1 VHRTRVLLFVI
12 CLFLLIPC
20 LSAQEVAR
28 LVVMVWD
35 PTSAAV
41 PQAKIILL
49 DKQRGTQRTGMT
61 NETGTLLLEG
71 MPPGEY
77 QLEVEKSGFN
87 KLVLSTVQLHARDL
101 QSLQLTLQ
109 VAAAQ
114 ATVVNVTAAVEG
126 VLTDTSTGAVMSGN
140 YAQNLPLA
148 SRTVQSLLLLTPG
161 ILSVTSGTG
170 DSGIHANGL
179 RSNTNYFM
187 IDGTSANAG
196 PTIASLNMDM
206 GGPMGG
212 PGRGPGGGSGVTGGS
227 NDNGSLFLP
236 MDAVQEVR
244 VQTSTFA
251 PEFGRSPG
259 AQVSIM
265 SRSGTNQ
272 MHGSA
277 YEYLRNEKMNAND
290 WFANSTGFDRQKMRQ
305 NNYGASLGGAIKP
318 GRMFYFGSYE
328 MLDYWQPSTAIDS
341 VPSLATRASA
351 SAKFLPYLNAFPVPN
366 GPDLTYGAAQFFGV
380 YSSPN
385 TSQSG
390 TLRLDRTFRKS
401 LATFLRYSYTSSDT
415 ESRGGG
421 GISTSSML
429 TKSNFKSQ
437 SLIGGLTWNGGD
449 DAVNDLRINVT
460 RSTFLSNS
468 ALDNF
473 GGAVVPAD
481 SALFPSGVDSTL
493 GSATIYVVGMG
504 GFSKGR
510 RSQNTQNQINL
521 VFNQS
526 VSDTVHQ
533 AKAGFDYRVQLDH
546 HRFKTYSNTVSFN
559 GLTGETGALLSGYA
573 TNAIVT
579 AGKADRY
586 PMYQNFSFYIQD
598 TFKASKRNTVTYGI
612 RWDVN
617 PAPSTYNSD
626 KPVGLDYSN
635 SIVDAGP
642 LYKTKWFNLAPR
654 IGWTRLLSDR
664 PNRELVF
671 RTGAGIFYDIGY
683 GSSTATFNGP
693 PFANSTILNNTRDS
707 KVSFP
712 LTSSNLT
719 APSLPATKPYG
730 QVASADSLLKAPL
743 VYQWNATVEHRLGM
757 GHMVSVGYVGNAG
770 RRLLLQQTSPSFEK
784 TEYYMLMVTNNGATS
799 DYHGLQVQYRRA
811 LARRIQAQVSYT
823 WSHALDSASSD
834 TSMGGFAL
842 MRGADRGSS
851 DYDAR
856 HVLNVSASVQLPAPK
871 IAPLRWVF
879 GGWATDYMFNARTGL
894 PFDVRSMTLMT
905 IGADTD
911 DDGEDDE
918 YRQMYSQVRPNYL
931 GGPVWIADAHAPGG
945 KKLNLAA
952 FAEPDEGAMGNL
964 GRNAIRGFSAAELG
978 VSLRRQINITERFNL
993 QIRAEAFNVFNSPN
1007 YANPDPYE
1015 GANLI
1020 SPNFGVVT
1028 RMLNRSYGGATSS
1041 YQMGGPRSAQ
1051 VSLRLQF

>member
-1 VHRTRVLLFVI
+1 VGLLVLV
-12 CLFLLIPC
+12 PC

-35 PTSAAV
+35 QTNASV
-41 PQAKIILL
+41 PQAKIILT
-49 DKQRGTQRTGMT
+49 DKQRGTERTGLT
-61 NETGTLLLEG
+61 NETGSLLLEG
-71 MPPGEY
+71 MPAGEY
-77 QLEVEKSGFN
+77 QLEVEKIGFN
-87 KLVLSTVQLHARDL
+87 KLVLNTVNLHARDL

-114 ATVVNVTAAVEG
+114 ATVVNVTAVVEG
-126 VLTDTSTGAVMSGN
+126 VLTDTSTGTVMSGN
-140 YAQNLPLA
+140 YAQNLPMA

-187 IDGTSANAG
+187 IDGTSANAS
-196 PTIASLNMDM
+196 PTIVSLNMNM
-206 GGPMGG
+206 GGPGGGG
-212 PGRGPGGGSGVTGGS
+212 PGRGAGASGSGGSS
-227 NDNGSLFLP
+227 DNGSLFLP

-259 AQVSIM
+259 AQVSIL

-272 MHGSA
+272 MHGSL
-277 YEYLRNEKMNAND
+277 YQYLRNERMNGND
-290 WFANSTGFDRQKMRQ
+290 WFANSTGFNRQKMRQ
-305 NNYGASLGGAIKP
+305 NNYGASLGGAVKP
-318 GRMFYFGSYE
+318 SNMFYFGSYE

-341 VPSLATRASA
+341 VPSLATRSSA
-351 SAKFLPYLNAFPVPN
+351 SSKLLPYLNAFPVPN
-366 GPDLTYGAAQFFGV
+366 GPVLTYGAAQFFGV
-380 YSSPN
+380 YTSPN
-385 TSQSG
+385 KSQSG

-401 LATFLRYSYTSSDT
+401 FATFLRYSNTSSDS

-421 GISTSSML
+421 VSTSAML
-429 TKSNFKSQ
+429 TNSNFKSQ
-437 SLIGGLTWNGGD
+437 SLIAAATWNGRD
-449 DAVNDLRINVT
+449 DAVNDVRLSVT
-460 RSTFLSNS
+460 QSKYLSNT
-468 ALDNF
+468 AMDNF

-481 SALFPSGVDSTL
+481 SALFPSGVDSTT
-493 GSATIYVVGMG
+493 GSATMYIVGLG
-504 GFSKGR
+504 GYAKGQ

-526 VSDTVHQ
+526 VSDSVHQ
-533 AKAGFDYRVQLDH
+533 AKAGFDYRIQLAR
-546 HRFKTYSNTVSFN
+546 HRFKTYSNTVSFT
-559 GLTGETGALLSGYA
+559 GLTGEVGSLQSGYA
-573 TNAIVT
+573 TNAIIT
-579 AGKADRY
+579 AGKPDRY
-586 PMYQNFSFYIQD
+586 PMYQNFSFYVQD

-617 PAPSTYNSD
+617 PAPSTTNSD

-635 SIVDAGP
+635 NIVDAGP
-642 LYKTKWFNLAPR
+642 LYKTKWLNLAPR
-654 IGWTRLLSDR
+654 IGWTRLISDR
-664 PNRELVF
+664 ANRELVF
-671 RTGAGIFYDIGY
+671 RTGAGIFYDVGY

-693 PFANSTILNNTRDS
+693 PFANSTILNNTFDT
-707 KVSFP
+707 KVAFP
-712 LTSSNLT
+712 LTAANLV
-719 APSLPATKPYG
+719 APSLPATRPYG

-743 VYQWNATVEHRLGM
+743 VYQWNATLEHRLGM
-757 GHMVSVGYVGNAG
+757 GHMLSVGYVGNAG
-770 RRLLLQQTSPSFEK
+770 RRLLAQETSRSFVE
-784 TEYYMLMVTNNGATS
+784 TEYNMLMITSNAATS
-799 DYHGLQVQYRRA
+799 DYHGMQVQYRRS
-811 LARRIQAQVSYT
+811 LARRIQAQVGYT
-823 WSHALDSASSD
+823 WSHSLDSASSD

-842 MRGADRGSS
+842 MRGMDRGSS

-856 HVLNVSASVQLPAPK
+856 HVLNVSASVQIPSPS

-879 GGWATDYMFNARTGL
+879 GGWSTDYMFNARTGL
-894 PFDVRSMTLMT
+894 PFDVRSITLMT

-911 DDGEDDE
+911 SDGEDDE

-931 GGPVWIADAHAPGG
+931 GGPVWIADTNAPGG

-952 FAEPDEGAMGNL
+952 FGEPDEGYMGNL
-964 GRNAIRGFSAAELG
+964 GRNAIRGFGAAEAS
-978 VSLRRQINITERFNL
+978 VSLRRQVAITEKIYL
-993 QIRAEAFNVFNSPN
+993 HIRAEAFNAFNSPN
-1007 YANPDPYE
+1007 FANPDPYE

-1020 SPNFGVVT
+1020 SPNFGIVT

>member
-1 VHRTRVLLFVI
+1 MSRIRVVSFLAGLLV
-12 CLFLLIPC
+12 LVPC

-35 PTSAAV
+35 QTSASV
-41 PQAKIILL
+41 PQAKIILT
-49 DKQRGTQRTGMT
+49 DKQRGTLRTGLT
-61 NETGTLLLEG
+61 NETGSLLLEG
-71 MPPGEY
+71 MPAGEY
-77 QLEVEKSGFN
+77 QLEVEKTGFN
-87 KLVLSTVQLHARDL
+87 KLVLNTVNLHARDL

-114 ATVVNVTAAVEG
+114 ATVVNVTAVVEG
-126 VLTDTSTGAVMSGN
+126 VLTDTSTGTVMSGN
-140 YAQNLPLA
+140 YAQNLPMA

-187 IDGTSANAG
+187 IDGTSANAS
-196 PTIASLNMDM
+196 PAIVSLNMNM
-206 GGPMGG
+206 GGPGGGG
-212 PGRGPGGGSGVTGGS
+212 PGRGAGASGSGGSS
-227 NDNGSLFLP
+227 DNGSLFLP

-259 AQVSIM
+259 AQVSIL

-272 MHGSA
+272 MHGSL
-277 YEYLRNEKMNAND
+277 YEYLRNERMNGND
-290 WFANSTGFDRQKMRQ
+290 WFANSTGFNRQKMRQ

-318 GRMFYFGSYE
+318 SNMFYFGSYE

-341 VPSLATRASA
+341 VPSLAARSTA
-351 SAKFLPYLNAFPVPN
+351 SAKLLPYLNAFPVPN
-366 GPDLTYGAAQFFGV
+366 GPVLTYGAAQFFGV

-385 TSQSG
+385 QNQSG

-401 LATFLRYSYTSSDT
+401 FATFLRYSNTTSDS

-421 GISTSSML
+421 GVSTSAIL
-429 TKSNFKSQ
+429 TGSNFKSQ
-437 SLIGGLTWNGGD
+437 SLIGAATWNGRD
-449 DAVNDLRINVT
+449 DAVNDVRLSVT
-460 RSTFLSNS
+460 QSKYLSNT
-468 ALDNF
+468 AMDNF

-481 SALFPSGVDSTL
+481 SALFPSGVDSTI
-493 GSATIYVVGMG
+493 GSATMYIVGLG
-504 GFSKGR
+504 GYAKGQ

-526 VSDTVHQ
+526 VSDSVHQ
-533 AKAGFDYRVQLDH
+533 AKAGFDYRIQLAH
-546 HRFKTYSNTVSFN
+546 HRFKTYSNTVSFT
-559 GLTGETGALLSGYA
+559 GLTGEVGSLLSGYA

-579 AGKADRY
+579 AGKPDRY
-586 PMYQNFSFYIQD
+586 PMYQNFSFYLQD

-626 KPVGLDYSN
+626 KPVGLDYSDN
-635 SIVDAGP
+635 IVDAGP
-642 LYKTKWFNLAPR
+642 LYKTKWLNLAPR
-654 IGWTRLLSDR
+654 IGWTRLISDR
-664 PNRELVF
+664 ANRELVF
-671 RTGAGIFYDIGY
+671 RTGAGIFYDVGY

-693 PFANSTILNNTRDS
+693 PFANSTILNNTFDS
-707 KVSFP
+707 KVAFP
-712 LTSSNLT
+712 LTAVNLV
-719 APSLPATKPYG
+719 APSLPATRPYG

-743 VYQWNATVEHRLGM
+743 VYQWNATLEHRLGM
-757 GHMVSVGYVGNAG
+757 GHMLSVGYVGNAG
-770 RRLLLQQTSPSFEK
+770 RRLLAQETSRSFVE
-784 TEYYMLMVTNNGATS
+784 TEYNMLMITSNAATS
-799 DYHGLQVQYRRA
+799 DYHGMQVQYRRS
-811 LARRIQAQVSYT
+811 LARRIQAQVGYT
-823 WSHALDSASSD
+823 WSHSLDSASSD

-842 MRGADRGSS
+842 MRGMDRGSS

-856 HVLNVSASVQLPAPK
+856 HVLNVSASVQVPSPR

-879 GGWATDYMFNARTGL
+879 GGWSTDYMFNARTGL

-911 DDGEDDE
+911 SDGEDDE

-931 GGPVWIADAHAPGG
+931 GGPVWIADMNAPGG

-952 FAEPDEGAMGNL
+952 FGEPDEGYMGNL
-964 GRNAIRGFSAAELG
+964 GRNAIRGFGAAEAS
-978 VSLRRQINITERFNL
+978 VSLRRQVAITEKVYL
-993 QIRAEAFNVFNSPN
+993 HIRAEAFNAFNSPN
-1007 YANPDPYE
+1007 FANPDPYE

-1020 SPNFGVVT
+1020 SPNFGIVT

>member
-1 VHRTRVLLFVI
+1 MYRVRVFAFIAGLL
-12 CLFLLIPC
+12 LLAQ
-20 LSAQEVAR
+20 LASAQEVAR
-28 LVVMVWD
+28 LVVMIWD
-35 PTSAAV
+35 QTNASV
-41 PQAKIILL
+41 PQAKIILT
-49 DKQRGTQRTGMT
+49 DKQRGVQRTGMT
-61 NETGTLLLEG
+61 NDTGSLLLEG

-77 QLEVEKSGFN
+77 QLEVEKLGFN
-87 KLVLSTVQLHARDL
+87 KLVLSTVNLHARDL

-109 VAAAQ
+109 VAQAQ
-114 ATVVNVTAAVEG
+114 ATVVNVTAVVEG
-126 VLTDTSTGAVMSGN
+126 VLTDTSTGTVLSGN
-140 YAQNLPLA
+140 YAQNLPMS

-161 ILSVTSGTG
+161 VLSVTSGTG

-187 IDGTSANAG
+187 IDGTSANAA
-196 PTIASLNMDM
+196 PTIVSLNMNM

-212 PGRGPGGGSGVTGGS
+212 GPGGRGGAGSSSGM

-259 AQVSIM
+259 AQVSIL
-265 SRSGTNQ
+265 SRSGGND

-277 YEYLRNEKMNAND
+277 YEYLRNERMNAND
-290 WFANSTGFDRQKMRQ
+290 WFANSTGFNRQKMRQ
-305 NNYGASLGGAIKP
+305 NNYGGSLGGAIKP
-318 GRMFYFGSYE
+318 SKVFYFGSYE

-341 VPSLATRASA
+341 VPSLTTRASA
-351 SAKFLPYLNAFPVPN
+351 SSKLAPYLNAFPVPN

-380 YSSPN
+380 YSTPN
-385 TSQSG
+385 KSQSG
-390 TLRLDRTFRKS
+390 TMRLDRTFRKS
-401 LATFLRYSYTSSDT
+401 FATFLRYSYTSSDA

-421 GISTSSML
+421 GVSTSALL

-437 SLIGGLTWNGGD
+437 SLIAAATWNGHD
-449 DAVNDLRINVT
+449 DAVNDLRLSVT
-460 RSTFLSNS
+460 QSKYVSDST
-468 ALDNF
+468 LDNF
-473 GGAVVPAD
+473 GGAIVPAD
-481 SALFPSGVDSTL
+481 SALFPSGVTTAT
-493 GSATIYVVGMG
+493 GTATIYVVGMG
-504 GFSKGR
+504 GFAKGQ

-526 VSDTVHQ
+526 VSDSVHQ
-533 AKAGFDYRVQLDH
+533 AKAGFDYRIQLAR

-559 GLTGETGALLSGYA
+559 GLTGEVGSLLSGYA

-598 TFKASKRNTVTYGI
+598 TFKASKRSTVTYGI

-635 SIVDAGP
+635 NIVDEGP

-654 IGWTRLLSDR
+654 IGWTRMISDR
-664 PNRELVF
+664 ANRELVF
-671 RTGAGIFYDIGY
+671 RTGAGIFYDVGY
-683 GSSTATFNGP
+683 GSSTATYNGP
-693 PFANSTILNNTRDS
+693 PFANSTILNNTFDS
-707 KVSFP
+707 KIAFP
-712 LTSSNLT
+712 LTATNLT
-719 APSLPATKPYG
+719 APSLPATRPYG
-730 QVASADSLLKAPL
+730 QVASADSQLKAPL
-743 VYQWNATVEHRLGM
+743 VYQWNATLEHRLGM
-757 GHMVSVGYVGNAG
+757 GHMLSVGYVGNAG
-770 RRLLLQQTSPSFEK
+770 RRLLAQETSRSFVE
-784 TEYYMLMVTNNGATS
+784 TEYNMLMITSNGAGS

-842 MRGADRGSS
+842 MRGMDRGSS

-856 HVLNVSASVQLPAPK
+856 HVLNVSASMQLPSPK

-905 IGADTD
+905 ISADTD

-918 YRQMYSQVRPNYL
+918 YRQFYSQVRPNYL
-931 GGPVWIADAHAPGG
+931 GGSVWIADAHAPGG

-952 FAEPDEGAMGNL
+952 FAEPDEGYMGNL
-964 GRNAIRGFSAAELG
+964 GRNTIRGFGAAELSA
-978 VSLRRQINITERFNL
+978 SLRRQINIGERFTL
-993 QIRAEAFNVFNSPN
+993 QIRAEAFNVLNSPN

-1015 GANLI
+1015 GANLV

-1051 VSLRLQF
+1051 ISLRLQF

>member
-1 VHRTRVLLFVI
+1 MAGLLVLALS
-12 CLFLLIPC
+12 

-35 PTSAAV
+35 QTSASV
-41 PQAKIILL
+41 PQAKIILT
-49 DKQRGTQRTGMT
+49 DKRRGAQRAGMT
-61 NETGTLLLEG
+61 NETGSLLLEG

-77 QLEVEKSGFN
+77 QLEVEKVGFN
-87 KLVLSTVQLHARDL
+87 KLVLNTVNLHARDL
-101 QSLQLTLQ
+101 QSLQLSLQ

-114 ATVVNVTAAVEG
+114 ATVVNVTAVVEG

-140 YAQNLPLA
+140 YALNLPLA
-148 SRTVQSLLLLTPG
+148 SRTAQSLLLLTPG
-161 ILSVTSGTG
+161 VISVTSGTG

-196 PTIASLNMDM
+196 PIIVSLDM
-206 GGPMGG
+206 GMGPMGG
-212 PGRGPGGGSGVTGGS
+212 PGRGPGGGSSSSSGS
-227 NDNGSLFLP
+227 SDNGSLFLP

-259 AQVSIM
+259 AQVSIL

-272 MHGSA
+272 MHGSL

-305 NNYGASLGGAIKP
+305 NNYGASLGGAVKS

-328 MLDYWQPSTAIDS
+328 ILDYWQPSTAIDS

-351 SAKFLPYLNAFPVPN
+351 PAKLLPFLQAFPVPN
-366 GPDLTYGAAQFFGV
+366 GPELTYGASQFFGV
-380 YSSPN
+380 YSTPN
-385 TSQSG
+385 QSQSG

-401 LATFLRYSYTSSDT
+401 LATFLRYSYTSSDS

-421 GISTSSML
+421 GVSTSSML
-429 TKSNFKSQ
+429 NASNFKSQ
-437 SLIGGLTWNGGD
+437 SLIAAMTWNGRD
-449 DAVNDLRINVT
+449 DAVNDLRLNVT
-460 RSTFLSNS
+460 RSTYRSNS
-468 ALDNF
+468 LMDTY

-481 SALFPSGVDSTL
+481 SLLFPSGVDSTL
-493 GSATIYVVGMG
+493 GSASIYIVGMG
-504 GFSKGR
+504 GFSKGQ
-510 RSQNTQNQINL
+510 RSQNTQNQMNL

-526 VSDTVHQ
+526 VSDSVHQ
-533 AKAGFDYRVQLDH
+533 AKAGFDYRIQLS
-546 HRFKTYSNTVSFN
+546 KYGYNPYSNTVSFH
-559 GLTGETGALLSGYA
+559 GLTGEKGAFLSGYA

-579 AGKADRY
+579 AGKTERY
-586 PMYQNFSFYIQD
+586 PMFQNFSFYIQD

-617 PAPSTYNSD
+617 PAPSTWNSD
-626 KPVGLDYSN
+626 KPMGLDYNNNLVES
-635 SIVDAGP
+635 GP

-654 IGWTRLLSDR
+654 IGWTRLISDR

-671 RTGAGIFYDIGY
+671 RMGAGVFYDIGY
-683 GSSTATFNGP
+683 GSSTAAFNGP
-693 PFANSTILNNTRDS
+693 PFANSNILND
-707 KVSFP
+707 VSFP
-712 LTSSNLT
+712 LSSTNL
-719 APSLPATKPYG
+719 APPAMPATKPYG
-730 QVASADSLLKAPL
+730 QVSSADSLLKAPL
-743 VYQWNATVEHRLGM
+743 VYQWNATAEHRLGM
-757 GHMVSVGYVGNAG
+757 GHMLSVGYVGNAG
-770 RRLLLQQTSPSFEK
+770 RRLLLQRTNPSFAK
-784 TEYYMLMVTNNGATS
+784 TEYYMLMITNNGAGS

-811 LARRIQAQVSYT
+811 LARRIQAQVGYT

-842 MRGADRGSS
+842 MRGMDRGSS
-851 DYDAR
+851 DYDSR
-856 HVLNVSASVQLPAPK
+856 HVLNASASVQLPAPK

-879 GGWATDYMFNARTGL
+879 GDWFTDYMFSARTGL
-894 PFDVRSMTLMT
+894 PFDIRSMTLMT

-911 DDGEDDE
+911 SDGEDDE
-918 YRQMYSQVRPNYL
+918 YRQFYSQVRPNYL

-945 KKLNLAA
+945 MKLNIKA
-952 FAEPDEGAMGNL
+952 FAEPEKGSMGNL
-964 GRNAIRGFSAAELG
+964 GRNTIRGFSAAEVS
-978 VSLRRQINITERFNL
+978 VSLRRQVAITERIYL
-993 QIRAEAFNVFNSPN
+993 HIRAEAFNALNSPN

-1020 SPNFGVVT
+1020 SPNFGIVT

-1041 YQMGGPRSAQ
+1041 YQLGGPRSAQ